1 MHNYNDDTTNNNT
14 TTLTPMILT
23 FENQFDK
30 ELNDSIPDPKKEYYI
45 NSNTKDKGLTLLMKS
60 IIIYN
65 KYPDLFNNFL
75 TISGY
80 IKNQIND
87 YTTDFKCTALMILC
101 KSSRLLNAEK
111 LIKILLYNGAVIDNT
126 TIHGS
131 TALMFA
137 SYNSNSTSTEN
148 TVEILLNNGANVNTQ
163 SINGHTAL
171 MFAAENTNNTSTEN
185 TVKILINNGANV
197 NIQNIKGHT
206 ALMFAAENT
215 NSTSTENTVEILL
228 NNGANVNTQ
237 SINGHTALTLS
248 FVNNNNISKILIENG
263 ATFTEG
269 GLNNTMQI
277 NLYKFIIEVLRNQLE
292 DKNNRIKEIT
302 KIRSV
307 MTEQEVINT
316 HVLQYI

>member
-171 MFAAENTNNTSTEN
+171 
-185 TVKILINNGANV
+185 
-197 NIQNIKGHT
+197 
-206 ALMFAAENT
+206 
-215 NSTSTENTVEILL
+215 
-228 NNGANVNTQ
+228 
-237 SINGHTALTLS
+237 TLS